1 MNFLN
6 FRHLRYFWAVA
17 KTGSMAKAA
26 KQLHLTPQSIS
37 GQLAELESSLG
48 LKLLIRAGRNLELT
62 DAGIRVLQYAD
73 EIFSIGEDLLA
84 AVKVQQR
91 TKSLA
96 FRVGIADSVSK
107 SIAYRLIAPALQL
120 SVPMRLVCREGRL
133 SELLA
138 DLAVHRL
145 DLIIADRPMP
155 PNLSVRSYSHL
166 LGQSPLA
173 IFGTRELIKE
183 LTVKAFP
190 AMLDRAKFLL
200 PGEDFAVRVA
210 LNQWFDRH
218 SIRPV
223 IVGEFDD
230 SALMKAFGQ
239 ASAGFFAAPSAI
251 AKDVCEQYGVQQLG
265 MVDSVMVQV
274 YAITTER
281 RIKHPAVLAMELVAR
296 SDVFL

>member
-84 AVKVQQR
+84 AVKDQQR